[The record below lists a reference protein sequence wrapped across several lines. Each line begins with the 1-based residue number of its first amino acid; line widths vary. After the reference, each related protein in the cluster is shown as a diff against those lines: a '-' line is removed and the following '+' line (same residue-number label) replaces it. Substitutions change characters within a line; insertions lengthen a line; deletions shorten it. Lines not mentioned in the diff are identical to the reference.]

1 MTPLTP
7 PRDQA
12 GAAERAAA
20 RFGATAPADVRI
32 TELDTPVGRVLA
44 AATDR
49 GLARLAYIDTHGGAD
64 AVIDDLAARVSP
76 RILERPADFDEL
88 ARELEQYFAGMRR
101 AFDLPVDWSLV
112 PGFGRRVLRATAR
125 IPYGA
130 VASYGEVAALAG
142 SPGGARAAGNAL
154 GANPVP
160 IVVPCHRVVRA
171 GGALGG
177 YTGGVERK
185 ERLLAVERVR
195 PSAAFNA

>member
-1 MTPLTP
+1 MTRLTP
-7 PRDQA
+7 PRDRD
-12 GAAERAAA
+12 GAADRAAA
-20 RFGATAPADVRI
+20 RFAATAPADVRI

-44 AATDR
+44 ARTDR
-49 GLARLAYIDTHGGAD
+49 GLARLAYLDTHGGAA
-64 AVIDDLAARVSP
+64 AVIDDIAARLSP

-88 ARELEQYFAGMRR
+88 ARELEQYFAGTRR
-101 AFDLPVDWSLV
+101 TFDLPVDWSLV
-112 PGFGRRVLRATAR
+112 PSFGRRVLRATAR

-130 VASYGEVAALAG
+130 VATYGEIAARAG
-142 SPGGARAAGNAL
+142 SPGGARAAGSAL

-185 ERLLAVERVR
+185 DLLLGVERGER
-195 PSAAFNA
+195 AS